1 MKFNAWSKARIEL
14 GIKRLTSRR
23 CPSYYDPDVEY
34 VTPLLPWKF
43 IKEFL
48 YRDEGA
54 YSPDELQRVI
64 NGIFRREV
72 GPEEMFYVH
81 VLKGSEK

>member
-1 MKFNAWSKARIEL
+1 MEFNAWSKRRIKL

-23 CPSYYDPDVEY
+23 TDYPRDPDVDY
-34 VTPLLPWKF
+34 VVGPLPWRF

-54 YSPDELQRVI
+54 YSPAELQRVI
-64 NGIFRREV
+64 NQIFRREV
-72 GPEEMFYVH
+72 GPDELFYVH
-81 VLKGSEK
+81 VLKGAEG

>member
-1 MKFNAWSKARIEL
+1 MKFNAWSQRRIDL

-23 CPSYYDPDVEY
+23 YQYNNDPDVEY

-48 YRDEGA
+48 FRDEGA
-54 YSPDELQRVI
+54 YSPEELQRVI

-81 VLKGSEK
+81 VLKETSR